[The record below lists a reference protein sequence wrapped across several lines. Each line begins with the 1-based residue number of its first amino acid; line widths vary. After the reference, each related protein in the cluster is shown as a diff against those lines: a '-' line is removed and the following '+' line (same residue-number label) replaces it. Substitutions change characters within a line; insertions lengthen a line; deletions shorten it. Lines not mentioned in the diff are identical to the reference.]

1 MFFGRQ
7 TSTPPDRRDTRERG
21 PTASTG
27 YPDGMDGRA
36 HNVSAVLRLLLG
48 FVVLSTIAGLLMA
61 GLAIPAVGATGQM
74 AKGGVGVFNDLP
86 SEFTVSPLA
95 QQSRILNADGK
106 VIANPYDENRI
117 IVPLA
122 KIAKNMQ
129 NAQLAIEDSRF
140 YEHNGLD
147 VRGFSRA
154 MVSNLQGGDTQGA
167 STLTQQYVKISLQY
181 RALSNGDK
189 DAAAAAVEKSYSRK
203 LQELKYAL
211 NVEEN
216 FTKEQILEGYL
227 NLVYY
232 GDQAYGVEAAA
243 QNYFGVSAAKLNLGQ
258 AALLA
263 GIVQQPTA
271 FNPVLHPK
279 AAQSRRNQ
287 VLDRMQALGLAS
299 AKDVAAAKKQEV
311 AKVVKRKPAKG
322 VCFRSPEP
330 YFCAYVMEWLQKSP
344 QMAVLGKTSAERLK
358 TINQGGLVIRTT
370 LNPAMQDSAK
380 KELAKAVKPNNKQ
393 NLGGAVTMIEP
404 GTGKV
409 LAMAQA
415 TDFAKYQTNLNVDQ
429 EYGGGPFGY
438 QIGSTAKT
446 FALVEALERGM
457 PLNATITIPA
467 SSPSKPAIFQP
478 SQMIDECNSGGKPF
492 PVKNDF
498 AMGAGPMSLRDG
510 AVKSVNPFFAA
521 LNVRLGAC
529 SVRDTMMQ
537 MGLHRA
543 DGKPIS
549 NSISGISLGA
559 GESTPM
565 SVASAYATLA
575 ANGKYC
581 EPQPVT
587 AISTPD
593 RKSLK
598 IPAAKCSQ
606 VISADV
612 AAGVTDLLQS
622 VVKVNLGS
630 MWSSSAR
637 PAAGKTGT
645 TERFNQV
652 WFAGYTPQ
660 ISTVVLVGNLK
671 PANKNGTLYTLRG
684 KCFGDYGCPSRVYGS
699 TVSAP
704 IWSKI
709 MKTAHKGMPV
719 KDFKSPSADIR
730 KGNYVRLPN
739 VIGRGPDSALARLK
753 EAGFSGFVAGRTNS
767 SLPAGTVAFTDPSGS
782 ALPGGRVG
790 LWLSNGYTPPPTAP
804 KKAAAPEK
812 PQQTP
817 EPAKKPGKPAPKPT
831 KS

>member
-1 MFFGRQ
+1 
-7 TSTPPDRRDTRERG
+7 
-21 PTASTG
+21 
-27 YPDGMDGRA
+27 MDGRA

>member
-1 MFFGRQ
+1 
-7 TSTPPDRRDTRERG
+7 
-21 PTASTG
+21 
-27 YPDGMDGRA
+27 MDGRA

-61 GLAIPAVGATGQM
+61 GLAIPAVGATGQI

-86 SEFTVSPLA
+86 SEFTISPLA
-95 QQSRILNADGK
+95 QQSRILDANGK
-106 VIANPYDENRI
+106 IIANPYDENRI
-117 IVPLA
+117 IVPLE
-122 KIAKNMQ
+122 KISKHMQ

-140 YEHNGLD
+140 YQHNGLD

-167 STLTQQYVKISLQY
+167 STLTQQFVKISLQD
-181 RALSNGDK
+181 RALRAGDE
-189 DAAAAAVEKSYSRK
+189 AAASAAIEKSYSRK

-216 FTKEQILEGYL
+216 FTKDQILEGYL

-232 GDQAYGVEAAA
+232 GDQTYGVQAAA
-243 QNYFGVSAAKLNLGQ
+243 QNYFGVSAEKLDIGQ

-271 FNPVLHPK
+271 YNPVTNPK
-279 AAQSRRNQ
+279 DAQARRNA
-287 VLDRMQALGLAS
+287 VLDRMLALGMAS
-299 AKDVAAAKKQEV
+299 AEEVAAAKSVEV
-311 AKVVKRKPAKG
+311 QKVIKKKPVKG
-322 VCFRSPEP
+322 VCHRSPQP
-330 YFCAYVMEWLQKSP
+330 YFCAYVMEWMQKSP
-344 QMAVLGKTSAERLK
+344 QMAVLGKTPAERLK

-370 LNPAMQDSAK
+370 LDPEMQASAQ
-380 KELAKAVKPNNKQ
+380 KELTKAVAINNKQ
-393 NLGGAVTMIEP
+393 NLAGAVSMIEP

-415 TDFAKYQTNLNVDQ
+415 TDFASNQTNLNVDQ
-429 EYGGGPFGY
+429 VYGGGPNGY

-457 PLNATITIPA
+457 PLNATINIPA
-467 SSPSKPAIFQP
+467 SSPSKPAVFDHK
-478 SQMIDECNSGGKPF
+478 SMVDECAANQPW

-498 AMGAGPMSLRDG
+498 AQAAGPMSLREG
-510 AVKSVNPFFAA
+510 VTKSVNPFFAA

-529 SVRDTMMQ
+529 SVRDTMVK

-549 NSISGISLGA
+549 DTIAGIALGA

-593 RKSLK
+593 RKALT
-598 IPAAKCSQ
+598 IPAPKCTQ
-606 VISADV
+606 AISADV
-612 AAGVTDLLQS
+612 AAGVNDLLQS
-622 VVKVNLGS
+622 VVTDGTVAPLWDSK
-630 MWSSSAR
+630 AR

-645 TERFNQV
+645 TEKHNQI
-652 WFAGYTPQ
+652 WFAGFTPQ
-660 ISTVVLVGNLK
+660 ISTVVWVGNLK
-671 PANKNGTLYTLRG
+671 PASSSGNLYTLRG
-684 KCFGDYGCPSRVYGS
+684 KCFGSYGCPNRVYGS
-699 TVSAP
+699 TVAAP

-709 MKTAHKGMPV
+709 MKTAHQGMPV
-719 KDFKSPSADIR
+719 QAFKKPSSAIR
-730 KGNYVRLPN
+730 DGNYVRLPS
-739 VIGRGPDSALARLK
+739 VIGRSPDTAIERLK
-753 EAGFSGFVAGRTNS
+753 AAGFSGYVAGRTNS
-767 SLPAGTVAFTDPSGS
+767 SLPQGTVAFTDPAGS
-782 ALPGGRVG
+782 ALAGGRVG
-790 LWLSNGYTPPPTAP
+790 LWLSNGYTPPAPSRQKAPDPAPEEATAP
-804 KKAAAPEK
+804 APA
-812 PQQTP
+812 PRDT
-817 EPAKKPGKPAPKPT
+817 KPGKPNPKPSGT
-831 KS
+831 

>member
-1 MFFGRQ
+1 
-7 TSTPPDRRDTRERG
+7 
-21 PTASTG
+21 
-27 YPDGMDGRA
+27 MDGRA
-36 HNVSAVLRLLLG
+36 HNISAVLRLLLG

-74 AKGGVGVFNDLP
+74 AKGGVEVFNDLP

-122 KIAKNMQ
+122 KISKNMQ
-129 NAQLAIEDSRF
+129 NAQLAIEDARF
-140 YEHNGLD
+140 YQHNGLD

-167 STLTQQYVKISLQY
+167 STLTQQFVKISLQD
-181 RALSNGDK
+181 RALRAGDEE
-189 DAAAAAVEKSYSRK
+189 AAAAAVEQTYSRK

-232 GDQAYGVEAAA
+232 GDQTYGVEAAA

-263 GIVQQPTA
+263 GIVQRPTD
-271 FNPVLHPK
+271 FNPVLNPK
-279 AAQSRRNQ
+279 DSQARRNA
-287 VLDRMQALGLAS
+287 VLDRMQVLGMAS
-299 AKDVAAAKKQEV
+299 AKDVAAAKKDEV
-311 AKVVKRKPAKG
+311 AKVIKKKPVKG
-322 VCFRSPEP
+322 VCHRSSQP

-344 QMAVLGKTSAERLK
+344 QMAVLGKTPAERLK

-370 LNPAMQDSAK
+370 LNPKMQAAAQ
-380 KELAKAVKPNNKQ
+380 KELAKAVKVGNKQ
-393 NLGGAVTMIEP
+393 NLAGAVSMIEP

-415 TDFAKYQTNLNVDQ
+415 TDFAKSQTNLNVDQ
-429 EYGGGPFGY
+429 VYGGGPNGY
-438 QIGSTAKT
+438 QIGSAAKT

-457 PLNATITIPA
+457 PLNATINIPG
-467 SSPSKPAIFQP
+467 SSPSKPAVFEP
-478 SQMIDECNSGGKPF
+478 RSMIDECSTNEPW

-498 AMGAGPMSLRDG
+498 AQAGGPMSLREG
-510 AVKSVNPFFAA
+510 TTKSVNPFFAA

-529 SVRDTMMQ
+529 SVRDTMTK

-549 NSISGISLGA
+549 DTIAGIALGA

-593 RKSLK
+593 RKTLK
-598 IPAAKCSQ
+598 IPAAKCTQ
-606 VISADV
+606 AISADV
-612 AAGVTDLLQS
+612 AAGVNDLLQS
-622 VVKVNLGS
+622 VVEGPIGPLWDSK
-630 MWSSSAR
+630 AR

-645 TERFNQV
+645 TENHNQI
-652 WFAGYTPQ
+652 WFAGFTPQ
-660 ISTVVLVGNLK
+660 ISTVVWVGNVK
-671 PANKNGTLYTLRG
+671 PASKKGNLYTLRG
-684 KCFGDYGCPSRVYGS
+684 KCFESYGCPSRVYGS
-699 TVSAP
+699 TVAAP

-719 KDFKSPSADIR
+719 KNFKKPSADIR
-730 KGNYVRLPN
+730 KGNYVDLPS
-739 VIGRGPDSALARLK
+739 VIGRSPDSAIARLK
-753 EAGFSGFVAGRTNS
+753 EAGFSGYVAGRTNS
-767 SLPAGTVAFTDPSGS
+767 SLPLGTVAFTDPPGS

-790 LWLSNGYTPPPTAP
+790 LWLSNGYTPPAPSRQKAPAPAPEQTTAP
-804 KKAAAPEK
+804 APA
-812 PQQTP
+812 PP
-817 EPAKKPGKPAPKPT
+817 ETKPGKPNPKPSKT
-831 KS
+831 

>member
-1 MFFGRQ
+1 
-7 TSTPPDRRDTRERG
+7 
-21 PTASTG
+21 
-27 YPDGMDGRA
+27 MDGRA

-74 AKGGVGVFNDLP
+74 AKGGVEVFNDLP

-122 KIAKNMQ
+122 KISKNMQ
-129 NAQLAIEDSRF
+129 YAQLAIEDSRF

-271 FNPVLHPK
+271 FNPVLNPK
-279 AAQSRRNQ
+279 AAQSRRNL
-287 VLDRMQALGLAS
+287 VLDRMQSLGLAP

-322 VCFRSPEP
+322 VCHRSPEP

-344 QMAVLGKTSAERLK
+344 QMAVLGKTPAERLK

-370 LNPAMQDSAK
+370 LNPAMQASAK
-380 KELAKAVKPNNKQ
+380 KELAKAVKPGNKQ
-393 NLGGAVTMIEP
+393 NLGGAVSMIEP

-409 LAMAQA
+409 LAMVQA
-415 TDFAKYQTNLNVDQ
+415 TEFAKYQTNLNVDQ

-457 PLNATITIPA
+457 PLNATINIPA

-498 AMGAGPMSLRDG
+498 AMGAGPMSLREG

-521 LNVRLGAC
+521 LNVRLGSC
-529 SVRDTMMQ
+529 SVRDTMMK

-598 IPAAKCSQ
+598 IPAPKCKQ

-612 AAGVTDLLQS
+612 AAGVNDLLQS

-671 PANKNGTLYTLRG
+671 PANKNGKLYTLRG

-709 MKTAHKGMPV
+709 MKSAHKGMPV
-719 KDFKSPSADIR
+719 KDFKNPSADIR

-739 VIGRGPDSALARLK
+739 VIGRGPDSAMARLK

-790 LWLSNGYTPPPTAP
+790 LWLSNGYTPPPPAP
-804 KKAAAPEK
+804 KKTAEPAPK
-812 PQQTP
+812 KTP
-817 EPAKKPGKPAPKPT
+817 EPAKTPAKPAPKPKPSKT
-831 KS
+831 

>member
-1 MFFGRQ
+1 
-7 TSTPPDRRDTRERG
+7 
-21 PTASTG
+21 
-27 YPDGMDGRA
+27 MDGRA

-263 GIVQQPTA
+263 GIVQQLTA

-671 PANKNGTLYTLRG
+671 PANKNGKLYTLRG

>member
-1 MFFGRQ
+1 
-7 TSTPPDRRDTRERG
+7 
-21 PTASTG
+21 
-27 YPDGMDGRA
+27 
-36 HNVSAVLRLLLG
+36 
-48 FVVLSTIAGLLMA
+48 
-61 GLAIPAVGATGQM
+61 
-74 AKGGVGVFNDLP
+74 
-86 SEFTVSPLA
+86 
-95 QQSRILNADGK
+95 
-106 VIANPYDENRI
+106 
-117 IVPLA
+117 
-122 KIAKNMQ
+122 
-129 NAQLAIEDSRF
+129 
-140 YEHNGLD
+140 
-147 VRGFSRA
+147 
-154 MVSNLQGGDTQGA
+154 
-167 STLTQQYVKISLQY
+167 
-181 RALSNGDK
+181 
-189 DAAAAAVEKSYSRK
+189 
-203 LQELKYAL
+203 
-211 NVEEN
+211 
-216 FTKEQILEGYL
+216 
-227 NLVYY
+227 
-232 GDQAYGVEAAA
+232 
-243 QNYFGVSAAKLNLGQ
+243 
-258 AALLA
+258 
-263 GIVQQPTA
+263 
-271 FNPVLHPK
+271 
-279 AAQSRRNQ
+279 
-287 VLDRMQALGLAS
+287 
-299 AKDVAAAKKQEV
+299 
-311 AKVVKRKPAKG
+311 
-322 VCFRSPEP
+322 
-330 YFCAYVMEWLQKSP
+330 
-344 QMAVLGKTSAERLK
+344 
-358 TINQGGLVIRTT
+358 
-370 LNPAMQDSAK
+370 
-380 KELAKAVKPNNKQ
+380 
-393 NLGGAVTMIEP
+393 
-404 GTGKV
+404 
-409 LAMAQA
+409 
-415 TDFAKYQTNLNVDQ
+415 
-429 EYGGGPFGY
+429 
-438 QIGSTAKT
+438 
-446 FALVEALERGM
+446 
-457 PLNATITIPA
+457 
-467 SSPSKPAIFQP
+467 
-478 SQMIDECNSGGKPF
+478 
-492 PVKNDF
+492 
-498 AMGAGPMSLRDG
+498 
-510 AVKSVNPFFAA
+510 
-521 LNVRLGAC
+521 
-529 SVRDTMMQ
+529 
-537 MGLHRA
+537 
-543 DGKPIS
+543 
-549 NSISGISLGA
+549 
-559 GESTPM
+559 M

-575 ANGKYC
+575 ANGNYC

-671 PANKNGTLYTLRG
+671 PANKNGKLYTLRG

-817 EPAKKPGKPAPKPT
+817 EPAKKPGKPAPKPK